1 MKKLIKFLLK
11 VIPRTLLIRFSFLIR
26 KPLAII
32 YRGTNYDCPVCEKQ
46 FKKFLPYGY
55 GKANR
60 DNRLC
65 PNCLS
70 LERHRLLWL
79 FLKQKTNFFTAK
91 LSVLHMAPEQPFL
104 KKFKKLSN
112 LTYTTADL
120 YSPIV
125 DVKTDIRDMVF
136 NDEEFDF
143 VICNHVLEHIDN
155 EQKAMKE
162 ILRVLKPGGKAIL
175 QVPIDYSLEKTFED
189 PTITSEKDREKYY
202 GQYDHVRQYGKD
214 YPERLRKAG
223 FEVKEDDFVSSFTEE
238 EQEKYR
244 FDKNEIIYVCKKPL

>member
-1 MKKLIKFLLK
+1 MKKIIKFLLK
-11 VIPRTLLIRFSFLIR
+11 TVPRPLLIRFSFIVR
-26 KPLAII
+26 KPLALI
-32 YRGTNYDCPVCEKQ
+32 YKGTNTECPVCNKQ

-55 GKANR
+55 GNANR

-79 FLKQKTNFFTAK
+79 YLKQTTNFFTAK
-91 LSVLHMAPEQPFL
+91 LSVLHIAPEQTFL
-104 KKFKKLSN
+104 KHFKKLNN
-112 LTYTTADL
+112 LNYTTADL

-125 DVKTDIRDMVF
+125 DIKTDIRNMVF
-136 NDEEFDF
+136 EDNKFDV
-143 VICNHVLEHIDN
+143 VICNHVLEHIDE

-162 ILRVLKPGGKAIL
+162 ILRVMKPGAWAIL

-189 PTITSEKDREKYY
+189 ANITSREDRQKYF
-202 GQYDHVRQYGKD
+202 GQYDHVRLYGKD
-214 YPERLRKAG
+214 YPGRLRKAG
-223 FEVKEDDFVSSFTEE
+223 FKVTEDNFVNSFSEE

-244 FDKNEIIYVCKKPL
+244 FDKNDIIYLCKKP